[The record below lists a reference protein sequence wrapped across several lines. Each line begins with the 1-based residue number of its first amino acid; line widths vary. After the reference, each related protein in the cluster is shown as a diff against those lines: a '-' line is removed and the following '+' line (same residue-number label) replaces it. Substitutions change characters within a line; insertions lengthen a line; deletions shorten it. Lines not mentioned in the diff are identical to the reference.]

1 MAKPNPGVGK
11 LLGAMRKLVSEVND
25 QEICRRLE
33 ILQGSEKED
42 LSASIVKR
50 LLETP
55 GDFDPREV
63 QEPYTQYVKHYLYMV
78 KRDARER
85 TREKKSPPSVAAQ
98 PRAKSDNAREAKNP
112 RARNSGEKQGRAAAP
127 PSRGPKGPSQQSRGL
142 ESDASA
148 SAAEDA

>member
-55 GDFDPREV
+55 DDFDPREV

-78 KRDARER
+78 KREARER
-85 TREKKSPPSVAAQ
+85 AREKKSPPSAAPSRTRPDATRASAAQ
-98 PRAKSDNAREAKNP
+98 
-112 RARNSGEKQGRAAAP
+112 RARKAPEKKGRAAPARP
-127 PSRGPKGPSQQSRGL
+127 RKPSGSSGGSQEPSSETSSPTPQ
-142 ESDASA
+142 DA
-148 SAAEDA
+148 

>member
-55 GDFDPREV
+55 DDFDPREV

-78 KRDARER
+78 KRDSRER
-85 TREKKSPPSVAAQ
+85 AREKKASPAA
-98 PRAKSDNAREAKNP
+98 PGPVRTRSDASRSSSAP
-112 RARNSGEKQGRAAAP
+112 RARKAPEKKGRATQARSRKPSGSSGGPQEP
-127 PSRGPKGPSQQSRGL
+127 PGEASTSSS
-142 ESDASA
+142 SDA
-148 SAAEDA
+148 